1 MSISRF
7 IKYIGMNTD
16 KINKLVARIRLINNH
31 FILSDRD
38 ILLEESRDEYLAILN
53 QKYGAFLQEKLFEVY
68 DDYFEDS
75 ELEPIQH
82 YLYQEG
88 VSVEGD
94 EFGELAVSI
103 QIKSQPL
110 RIEVVDEQRAF
121 QKIVWQAA

>member
-1 MSISRF
+1 
-7 IKYIGMNTD
+7 MNTD